1 MDTINEK
8 LQREGKTFTAAKS
21 RDEEG
26 TKGTLNSENTARRPV
41 QNPLPSIS
49 Y

>member
-1 MDTINEK
+1 MDKIVGELK
-8 LQREGKTFTAAKS
+8 CEGKTFIAAK
-21 RDEEG
+21 RGEEG
-26 TKGTLNSENTARRPV
+26 TKGTLNLENTAHRPV